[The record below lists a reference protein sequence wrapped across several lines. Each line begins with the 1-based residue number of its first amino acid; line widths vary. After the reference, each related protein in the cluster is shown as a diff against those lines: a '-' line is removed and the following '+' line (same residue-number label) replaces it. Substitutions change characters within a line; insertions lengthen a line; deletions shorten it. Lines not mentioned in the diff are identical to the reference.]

1 MGWVPIV
8 LPPQRVEENPAV
20 RVVLLQKGDGCVL
33 QPRQV
38 NPLVEGC
45 VEEQQRQL
53 EASCRHCSNN
63 IEAGRVG
70 GNADIEE
77 VRPPDL

>member
-1 MGWVPIV
+1 M
-8 LPPQRVEENPAV
+8 
-20 RVVLLQKGDGCVL
+20 RVVLLQEGDGCVP
-33 QPRQV
+33 QPLLV
-38 NPLVEGC
+38 NPLFEGS

-77 VRPPDL
+77 VRAPICKADNR

>member
-1 MGWVPIV
+1 M
-8 LPPQRVEENPAV
+8 
-20 RVVLLQKGDGCVL
+20 RVVLLKKGDGCVL
-33 QPRQV
+33 QPLLV
-38 NPLVEGC
+38 NPLVEGS
-45 VEEQQRQL
+45 VEEQHRQL